1 MKTPSSDIALGVGV
15 VLLIA
20 LVAYSAGGVDG
31 VLHVAMLWAAAGLAL
46 FLWKKE
52 SRAATVL
59 AVILVPAILLTYLL
73 PRKHR
78 RAIRSLEQT
87 KP

>member
-1 MKTPSSDIALGVGV
+1 MKTASSDIALGVGV

-20 LVAYSAGGVDG
+20 LVAYSAGGVGG
-31 VLHVAMLWAAAGLAL
+31 VLHVAILWAGAGLAL

-52 SRAATVL
+52 SRAANVL
-59 AVILVPAILLTYLL
+59 AVILAPAILLTYLL
-73 PRKHR
+73 PRKLK
-78 RAIRSLEQT
+78 RAIQSLDQT